1 MEQNN
6 SKPKNTTRKRCKKN
20 EYWVKEAEKCMTK
33 EDKATFLENFK
44 KEKKLAKEQ
53 EKAQKKEIILE
64 EEKRE
69 DEQGEEKT
77 SFLQTVTGLFS
88 SEPKEI
94 TKKKRKTQKK
104 RVSVKPKEQE
114 KPLDMYEPKQDIS
127 PEMKQ
132 DEITTFPGVSVKKQ
146 SKKVPVADLENQ
158 AQLKKERQTFQSNQ
172 PVENSFY
179 PDKNDPNFNLKI
191 AEKKEFNDL
200 IKNEDTR
207 KDDVEKFADKECKS
221 GFQIL
226 PHQQFVKNFI
236 SIHTPFNSLLLY
248 HELGTGKTCS
258 AIGVAEELRKYM
270 KRSGVVRKTIVVGN
284 HNILSNFRLQLFDP
298 NKLKEDGKKGL
309 WSLDTCVGSSL
320 IEEVNEFHY
329 EGKTREQV
337 SKQINHIIDTY
348 YEFVGYRKL
357 ANLIESKMDIDLN
370 KLRDVHDT
378 DTDLIRKK
386 KVLEINR
393 VRKVFDNT
401 LFIIDEAHNIL
412 QRDEN
417 KRKRAAKML
426 VKLAKYCE
434 NIKFLLLSAT
444 PMYNTHQELVWLVNL
459 MNINDRRPVIKPS
472 DVFLQDGQF
481 VSGKKGEDDVVIEED
496 GKTLLKRKLIGYV
509 SYVRGENPY
518 VFPFR
523 IYPTSFAD
531 SDNLLSNVSY
541 PTHVMTD
548 VPLNGQRI
556 EHLDLFIHRFASY
569 QQIIYERLIEYTVEQ
584 KRQLPNFE
592 ESSSFAIKWLLPLI
606 STTNMTYPQD
616 KVIEI
621 ENNKGNMTEITDYTL
636 STCHGVNGLLNVMNR
651 KEEAYDDKTS
661 YIQFEYKK
669 DTLSNYGRIFQEPQ
683 LSKYSAKISKI
694 CNCIKNS
701 KGIILIYSNYLDAGL
716 IPMALALEEMGIKR
730 YCRREYMPTS
740 MLQVD
745 NNDDGNHNQ
754 GKYIMITGSMTY
766 SPSNKE
772 DIEQVVQ
779 PNNKYGDNVRVVLVS
794 GSGSEGIDLK
804 NVRQV
809 HILEPWYNL
818 NRIEQ
823 VIGRAVRNKS
833 HCALPFK
840 ERNVE
845 IYMHTSYLNTKEET
859 VDMYLY
865 RVAEKKALNIG
876 VLSRMLKETAVD
888 CLIYNNESQNYT
900 KEHLNTKV
908 SLLLS
913 TDDKQIEHEIGD
925 KPYSHTC
932 DYMEKCSYT
941 CSPDTDMKKI
951 KVKKNTYHTDHLQ
964 SNHNRII
971 KRIRQL
977 FRDNVF
983 YSANDIVKNINIGR
997 PYMLEE
1003 IYYTLSQMLDNR
1015 NIWLVNKGR
1024 IGYLIESKGTYTFQT
1039 SEYTDLQATVYE
1051 RKKAVDT
1058 KRDKILYELPTD
1070 GSVIDFDE
1078 EESDEEVINE
1088 REKKEEEVIVQPHE
1102 PGKSEKHFK
1111 DPKSVELLTKVF
1123 SQDPKLNMKE
1133 EESLPLEDM
1142 KTTSTDLTV
1151 FRNCFQ
1157 FMSKTPRKI
1166 FNRNIDRKEDTWYI
1180 CAPLAIKSLMQ
1191 DHGAS
1196 LTQVCMYAVSHILET
1211 MIFERKM
1218 NFVRKYYTSDDA
1230 FVTVNTSD
1238 INVQDLKDI
1247 SDETFD
1253 TFIKVHLQKS
1263 IYFPKSSTEL
1273 PHVYMTQN
1281 TTNHH
1286 YVFENGKWDK
1296 AGVAFRENYLYVQQ
1310 WLKSFDKKGNI
1321 KNKIHNDF
1329 QGLEFTEKDTC
1340 IIGFMGLIKLNE
1352 SNGYDFKIKN
1362 ILNSSLAN
1370 KGVRC
1375 INKIK
1380 SEILSFLNDTL
1391 ISIENKTIYDG
1402 YKIDKVEFETREL
1415 VCLYEL
1421 LLRHL
1426 NETTEQT
1433 WFLTMEECTESA
1445 FQNTVFEKKKDASG
1459 KNILVEKT
1467 KN

>member
-1 MEQNN
+1 
-6 SKPKNTTRKRCKKN
+6 
-20 EYWVKEAEKCMTK
+20 
-33 EDKATFLENFK
+33 
-44 KEKKLAKEQ
+44 
-53 EKAQKKEIILE
+53 
-64 EEKRE
+64 
-69 DEQGEEKT
+69 
-77 SFLQTVTGLFS
+77 
-88 SEPKEI
+88 
-94 TKKKRKTQKK
+94 
-104 RVSVKPKEQE
+104 
-114 KPLDMYEPKQDIS
+114 
-127 PEMKQ
+127 MKQ

-146 SKKVPVADLENQ
+146 TKKEQPVADMENQ
-158 AQLKKERQTFQSNQ
+158 AQLEKERQTFEAAQ
-172 PVENSFY
+172 PQEESFY
-179 PDKNDPNFNLKI
+179 PDKNDPNFNVKI

-207 KDDVEKFADKECKS
+207 KDDIEKFADKECKS

-236 SIHTPFNSLLLY
+236 SVHTPFNSLLLY

-270 KRSGVVRKTIVVGN
+270 KRSGIVRKTIVVGN

-298 NKLKEDGKKGL
+298 KKLKEDGKQGL

-329 EGKTREQV
+329 EGKTAEQV
-337 SKQINHIIDTY
+337 TKQINHIIDTY

-357 ANLIESKMDIDLN
+357 ANLIESKMDIDFN

-386 KVLEINR
+386 KLLEINR
-393 VRKVFDNT
+393 VKKAFDNT

-426 VKLAKYCE
+426 VKLAKYCD

-472 DVFLQDGQF
+472 DVFLPDGQF
-481 VSGKKGEDDVVIEED
+481 VSGKKEGEKIIEED
-496 GKTLLKRKLIGYV
+496 GKSLLKRKLIGYV

-531 SDNLLSNVSY
+531 SDHLLSNASY

-569 QQIIYERLIEYTVEQ
+569 QKLIYERLIEYTVEQ

-616 KVIEI
+616 KVVEI
-621 ENNKGNMTEITDYTL
+621 EKNNGNMTEITDYTL
-636 STCHGVNGLLNVMNR
+636 STCHGVNGLLSVMNR
-651 KEEAYDDKTS
+651 QEEAYDDKTS
-661 YIQFEYKK
+661 YIQFTYKK

-683 LSKYSAKISKI
+683 LSKYSSKISKI
-694 CNCIKNS
+694 CNCIQNS
-701 KGIILIYSNYLDAGL
+701 KGIVLIYSNYLDAGL
-716 IPMALALEEMGIKR
+716 IPMALALEEMGIQR
-730 YCRREYMPTS
+730 YCRREYMPNS
-740 MLQVD
+740 MLQIE
-745 NNDDGNHNQ
+745 NNGKDENTIK

-772 DIEQVVQ
+772 DIEQVVNV
-779 PNNKYGDNVRVVLVS
+779 NNKYGDNIRVVLVS

-809 HILEPWYNL
+809 HIMEPWYNL

-833 HCALPFK
+833 HCTLPFK

-865 RVAEKKALNIG
+865 RVAENKALKIG
-876 VLSRMLKETAVD
+876 VLSRLLKETAVD

-900 KEHLNTKV
+900 KEHLNAKV
-908 SLLLS
+908 SLVLS
-913 TDDKQIEHEIGD
+913 TNNKQIEYEIGD

-941 CSPDTDMKKI
+941 CSPNTDMKKI

-977 FRDNVF
+977 YRDNVF
-983 YSANDIVKNINIGR
+983 YTSNDIVKNINIGR

-1003 IYYTLSQMLDNR
+1003 IYYTISQMLENR

-1024 IGYLIESKGTYTFQT
+1024 IGYLIESKGTYAFQP
-1039 SEYTDLQATVYE
+1039 SEYSDLQATVYE
-1051 RKKAVDT
+1051 RKKPVDS
-1058 KRDKILYELPTD
+1058 KRGQILYELPAD
-1070 GSVIDFDE
+1070 GSVINFDYE
-1078 EESDEEVINE
+1078 EDQEMQEENINPNK
-1088 REKKEEEVIVQPHE
+1088 EKEVTVQNVENVRPE
-1102 PGKSEKHFK
+1102 QHFK
-1111 DPKSVELLTKVF
+1111 DPKKVELLTNDF
-1123 SQDPKLNMKE
+1123 QQDPKLNKKE
-1133 EESLPLEDM
+1133 NSLSLQDM
-1142 KTTSTDLTV
+1142 KTTSTDLSV
-1151 FRNCFQ
+1151 FRNCFE
-1157 FMSKTPRKI
+1157 FMGKTPRKI
-1166 FNRNIDRKEDTWYI
+1166 FNRNIDRKEDTWYV
-1180 CAPLAIKSLMQ
+1180 CAPLAIKSLIQ

-1196 LTQVCMYAVSHILET
+1196 LSQVSAYAVSHILET
-1211 MIFERKM
+1211 MVFETKM
-1218 NFVRKYYTSDDA
+1218 AFIRKYYKENEDFTLAKISDVD
-1230 FVTVNTSD
+1230 
-1238 INVQDLKDI
+1238 VQDLNDV
-1247 SDETFD
+1247 SDETFG
-1253 TFIKVHLQKS
+1253 TLIKLHLQKN
-1263 IYFPKSSTEL
+1263 IYFPQSSTEL
-1273 PHVYMTQN
+1273 AHAYVTQN
-1281 TTNHH
+1281 TTNNH

-1296 AGVAFRENYLYVQQ
+1296 AGIAFRENYLYVQQ
-1310 WLKSFDKKGNI
+1310 WIQGFDKKEQI
-1321 KNKIHNDF
+1321 VKRIHNDF
-1329 QGLEFTEKDTC
+1329 QDLEYTEKDTC
-1340 IIGFMGLIKLNE
+1340 VIGFMGLIKLNE

-1380 SEILSFLNDTL
+1380 SEILSFLSDTL

-1402 YKIDKVEFETREL
+1402 YKIDNVEFETREL

-1433 WFLTMEECTESA
+1433 WFLSMEQSTESS
-1445 FQNTVFEKKKDASG
+1445 FQNTVFEKKKDANG
-1459 KNILVEKT
+1459 KNILMEKT